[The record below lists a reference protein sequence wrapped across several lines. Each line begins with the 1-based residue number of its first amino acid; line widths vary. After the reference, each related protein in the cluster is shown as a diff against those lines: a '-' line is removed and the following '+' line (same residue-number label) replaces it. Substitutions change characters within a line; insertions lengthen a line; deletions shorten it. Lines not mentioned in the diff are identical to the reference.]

1 MERPELVSFDINLN
15 KTQFQISLNKWLR
28 DGNLLNVSN
37 EDSDKQKIKEEI
49 AKIDSF
55 NYPTKLY
62 KVQKL
67 ISPNFEM
74 PQSQIKDFFY
84 EMKDEDKKYIFLFRY
99 KSWK

>member
-1 MERPELVSFDINLN
+1 MKGYKHIIE
-15 KTQFQISLNKWLR
+15 
-28 DGNLLNVSN
+28 
-37 EDSDKQKIKEEI
+37 IKEEI

-84 EMKDEDKKYIFLFRY
+84 EMKDEDKKYLLSKIPQSMPLKQFLGEKINLESLQY
-99 KSWK
+99 IEI